1 MGNRNLKKRC
11 KKILITSIALD
22 GKMSGYNIELINIV
36 LTRVKRSVIA
46 GCGAD
51 AKVGAGI

>member
-22 GKMSGYNIELINIV
+22 DKMSGYNIELINKV
-36 LTRVKRSVIA
+36 LNPVKRSVIA
-46 GCGAD
+46 GCRAD